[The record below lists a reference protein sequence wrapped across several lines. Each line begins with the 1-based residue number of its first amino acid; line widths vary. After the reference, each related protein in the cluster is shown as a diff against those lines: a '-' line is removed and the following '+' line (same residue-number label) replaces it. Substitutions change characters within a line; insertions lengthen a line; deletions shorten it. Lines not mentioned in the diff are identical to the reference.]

1 MCKMHQH
8 DERKTKMKKER
19 YINIDD
25 EASRELCERV
35 RPEVAKAIVSEPMDD
50 FILDMDIKTTVESL
64 PETERAVCLLLMD
77 GCSLAEISDELKIA
91 VEELR
96 QKHLPF
102 IRQRFLDYGFEAHEI
117 NL

>member
-1 MCKMHQH
+1 
-8 DERKTKMKKER
+8 MKREQ

-25 EASRELCERV
+25 EASRELHERV
-35 RPEVAKAIVSEPMDD
+35 RPEVAKAIVSDPMAD
-50 FILDMDIKTTVESL
+50 FIFDMDVKTTVVSL
-64 PETERAVCLLLMD
+64 PETERAVCLLLID
-77 GCSLAEISDELKIA
+77 GYSLAEISDELKIA

>member
-1 MCKMHQH
+1 
-8 DERKTKMKKER
+8 MKKEQ

-25 EASRELCERV
+25 EASRELRERV

-50 FILDMDIKTTVESL
+50 FILDMDIRTTVESL
-64 PETERAVCLLLMD
+64 PKTERAVCLLLID
-77 GCSLAEISDELKIA
+77 GYSLAEISDELKIA